1 MILANLAVGIVQLV
15 ITVVLAV
22 LALYIGL
29 AVYSKMAHTIDAERE
44 LSEGNT
50 AVAIVVAA
58 VFVALAV
65 VVVSGVAGLAMG
77 IDRALE
83 TGTFTGDGLLIVGI
97 AFIQL
102 TFIQLILGIVL
113 AVGAI
118 YLALKVLEKLTSGIV
133 VFEELRKGN
142 IAVAL
147 EMAGVIIA
155 VAVIVQSGVLGIT
168 SALV

>member
-1 MILANLAVGIVQLV
+1 MILANLAVGIVQLI
-15 ITVVLAV
+15 ITIVLAV

-29 AVYSKMAHTIDAERE
+29 AVYSKMAHTIDAEKE
-44 LSEGNT
+44 LSKGNV

-65 VVVSGVAGLAMG
+65 VVVSGVTGLAMG
-77 IDRALE
+77 IDKVLE
-83 TGTFTGDGLLIVGI
+83 IGIFTGDGLLIVGI
-97 AFIQL
+97 A
-102 TFIQLILGIVL
+102 FIQLILGIVL

-118 YLALKVLEKLTSGIV
+118 YLALKVLEKLKSGVV

>member
-1 MILANLAVGIVQLV
+1 MRLANLAVGIVQLV

-29 AVYSKMAHTIDAERE
+29 AMYSKMAHTIDAERE
-44 LSEGNT
+44 LS
-50 AVAIVVAA
+50 
-58 VFVALAV
+58 
-65 VVVSGVAGLAMG
+65 
-77 IDRALE
+77 
-83 TGTFTGDGLLIVGI
+83 
-97 AFIQL
+97 
-102 TFIQLILGIVL
+102 
-113 AVGAI
+113 
-118 YLALKVLEKLTSGIV
+118 
-133 VFEELRKGN
+133 KGN